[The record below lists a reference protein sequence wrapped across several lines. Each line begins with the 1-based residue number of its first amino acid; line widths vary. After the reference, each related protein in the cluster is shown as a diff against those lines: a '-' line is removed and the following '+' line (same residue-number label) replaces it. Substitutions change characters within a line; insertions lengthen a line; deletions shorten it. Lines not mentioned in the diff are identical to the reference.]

1 MKADMGI
8 RRIDPMSQAGSK
20 DSRSDSR
27 LAQRELH
34 PPE

>member
-8 RRIDPMSQAGSK
+8 RRIDPTTQAGSK

-27 LAQRELH
+27 LAQ
-34 PPE
+34 